1 LYKKT
6 RKEFK
11 GYYVEVPNG
20 MDAIRAYK
28 RIKRNQKKDRFF
40 EELKDR
46 QYFQKP
52 SFKKRETEK
61 RRRQVL
67 WKLQKARD
75 DNQFMGVKRK
85 R

>member
-1 LYKKT
+1 
-6 RKEFK
+6 
-11 GYYVEVPNG
+11 

-61 RRRQVL
+61 RRRQTL

-75 DNQFMGVKRK
+75 DNQFMGAKRK

>member
-1 LYKKT
+1 MYKKT

-40 EELKDR
+40 EEL
-46 QYFQKP
+46 
-52 SFKKRETEK
+52 
-61 RRRQVL
+61 
-67 WKLQKARD
+67 QKARD
-75 DNQFMGVKRK
+75 DNQFMGAKRK